1 MVALHD
7 EYESHSLFFDVSWT
21 GLGFDNELKEY
32 EDDGGIVEF
41 SHALVRNTHLRHLR
55 MFGVVLGHV
64 ASAALAGGVRPV
76 YAARVACVAPCN
88 LLISLSVSFC
98 SLSRCAPVARW

>member
-1 MVALHD
+1 LLDLYCMVALHD
-7 EYESHSLFFDVSWT
+7 EYESYSLFFDVSWT

-64 ASAALAGGVRPV
+64 ASAALAGGVRRFRPT
-76 YAARVACVAPCN
+76 
-88 LLISLSVSFC
+88 C
-98 SLSRCAPVARW
+98 SMRSTV

>member
-1 MVALHD
+1 MIRSTCCWLCSVWLPCTTNTNHT
-7 EYESHSLFFDVSWT
+7 HCFFDVSWT

-64 ASAALAGGVRPV
+64 ASAALAGGVRRFRPT
-76 YAARVACVAPCN
+76 
-88 LLISLSVSFC
+88 C
-98 SLSRCAPVARW
+98 SMRSTV